1 LEAKIADF
9 GLSKAFD
16 ELNDAYISTN
26 TLVGTPGY
34 VDPEYQATMQPTTK
48 SDVYS
53 FGVVL
58 LELVTGKQAI
68 LSDPEPTNI
77 IHWARKRLAR
87 GNIESVV
94 DARMQGGYDVNSVW
108 KVTEIALKCSGQAS
122 TQRPT
127 MADVVAQ
134 LQECI
139 DLEEEGRAHGF
150 HTNGNSSDDSSWNY
164 NAYSSAQSADV
175 SNDTTFE
182 TELKMPTEVT
192 GPGPAAR

>member
-16 ELNDAYISTN
+16 QHNDAYISTN

-68 LSDPEPTNI
+68 LSDPEPTSI
-77 IHWARKRLAR
+77 IYWARKRLAR
-87 GNIESVV
+87 GNIETVV
-94 DARMQGGYDVNSVW
+94 DARMHGDYDVNGVW
-108 KVTEIALKCSGQAS
+108 KVTEIALKCTAQAS
-122 TQRPT
+122 TQRPA

-139 DLEEEGRAHGF
+139 DLEAGRAHGL
-150 HTNGNSSDDSSWNY
+150 HTGGNNGDDPSWNY
-164 NAYSSAQSADV
+164 NAYTSAQSADV

-182 TELKMPTEVT
+182 TELRMPTVVT